1 MKNRLRNIDLNVV
14 VTEEEKELILNRMG
28 AIDATNMRVFI
39 KKMNMNLTRI
49 QSNINQIAKKIN
61 STDRYYKEDVTK
73 IKEMLDEI

>member
-61 STDRYYKEDVTK
+61 STDRYYKEDVR
-73 IKEMLDEI
+73 